1 MRIRHFSK
9 GKWYEIE
16 CPEGSRVE
24 RGSDRTAPG
33 GVSLK
38 DRLIVAWDGQEIPVP
53 AHPEELL
60 PLLAEAGR
68 CGLALCGEP
77 EPGPVL
83 TGVSCPG
90 CGEGNVHWLAVEH
103 DSQTVHCDA
112 CGADFDPSRSG
123 LGHPAKD
130 DLDIPSEGVYPRRR

>member
-24 RGSDRTAPG
+24 RGSDRPVPG
-33 GVSLK
+33 GVPLA
-38 DRLIVAWDGQEIPVP
+38 DRLIVAWEGQEIPIP
-53 AHPEELL
+53 AEPEELL

-68 CGLALCGEP
+68 CGLVLCGEP
-77 EPGPVL
+77 EPGLVL

-90 CGEGNVHWLAVEH
+90 CGEGNVHWLAVEQG
-103 DSQTVHCDA
+103 SQIVHCDA
-112 CGADFDPSRSG
+112 C
-123 LGHPAKD
+123 
-130 DLDIPSEGVYPRRR
+130 

>member
-9 GKWYEIE
+9 GKWYEIQ

-24 RGSDRTAPG
+24 RGSGRAAPG
-33 GVSLK
+33 A
-38 DRLIVAWDGQEIPVP
+38 DRLIVAWDGQEIPIP
-53 AHPEELL
+53 ADPEELL

-68 CGLALCGEP
+68 CGLVLCGEP

-83 TGVSCPG
+83 IGASCPG
-90 CGEGNVHWLAVEH
+90 CGEWDMHWLAVE
-103 DSQTVHCDA
+103 DDCERIHCDA
-112 CGADFDPSRSG
+112 CGADFDPRRSG
-123 LGHPAKD
+123 LGLTLKD